1 MQLLKYL
8 VVSLTTFLI
17 WQNSG
22 YTQNIHLTSVVFVVN
37 EMAAHNIYESS
48 TVGFSL
54 QKSKQYERF
63 QQLASVATDEQLFDL
78 ASNHENG
85 VVRLYAYQALKQ
97 RNAAISKQLIEKFKN
112 DKTKVNIFIG
122 CIRDVKSINS
132 IPVGGMSQM
141 NFTTQGLNTSPGF
154 IKQ

>member
-8 VVSLTTFLI
+8 VVSVTTFLV

-48 TVGFSL
+48 TIGFAL

-63 QQLASVATDEQLFDL
+63 QQMNNIATDDQLIEL

-97 RNAAISKQLIEKFKN
+97 RNIVIPKHLTEKFKN
-112 DKTKVNIFIG
+112 DQTRVNIFIG

-132 IPVGGMSQM
+132 IAVGGMSQM
-141 NFTTQGLNTSPGF
+141 NFATQASNTSPGI